1 MHSLAADRVQ
11 HIAVLLLQGGDMFFL
26 FAVSVCSKGFEA
38 FVFGSGFCL
47 FGGKIWRIVFALEKM
62 SVILPLSREAFG
74 FVADG

>member
-1 MHSLAADRVQ
+1 
-11 HIAVLLLQGGDMFFL
+11 MFFL